1 MSQNLA
7 DALAAYTATVPVQRA
22 TEEATTAPAADY
34 SVNVPSARTH
44 DGLTHTAAV
53 VIAEQ
58 WSRNYGHATI
68 SRNGVVVA
76 YYVRGL
82 LGTWRG

>member
-1 MSQNLA
+1 
-7 DALAAYTATVPVQRA
+7 
-22 TEEATTAPAADY
+22 
-34 SVNVPSARTH
+34 
-44 DGLTHTAAV
+44 